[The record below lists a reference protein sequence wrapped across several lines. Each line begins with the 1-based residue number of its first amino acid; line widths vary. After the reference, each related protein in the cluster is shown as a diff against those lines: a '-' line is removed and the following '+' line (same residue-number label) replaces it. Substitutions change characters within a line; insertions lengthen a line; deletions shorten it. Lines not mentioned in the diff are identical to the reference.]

1 MDETKQNPQL
11 KEVDHEIKVKQ
22 EHKSSWKT
30 INHSWLFWVGAL
42 LIFIAIIYYIVTL
55 NFAFAP

>member
-1 MDETKQNPQL
+1 MEETKQNPQL

-22 EHKSSWKT
+22 DYKYSWKT
-30 INHSWLFWVGAL
+30 IHHSWLFWVGAL
-42 LIFIAIIYYIVTL
+42 LILIAIMYYIVTL